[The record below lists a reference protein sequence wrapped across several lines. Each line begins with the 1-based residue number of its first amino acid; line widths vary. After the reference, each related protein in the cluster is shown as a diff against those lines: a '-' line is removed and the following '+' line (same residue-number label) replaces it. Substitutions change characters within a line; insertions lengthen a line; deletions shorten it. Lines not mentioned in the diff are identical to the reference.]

1 MEINLTI
8 DGKQVPFKSN
18 GAVAKR
24 YMMQF
29 QRDLLKD
36 IISMGVTDVDFN
48 KSTDAQKIAWIRDNI
63 NFDMFFDIAWV
74 FAKTAD
80 KSIPEPIT
88 WLETFDEFPILEL
101 IEPLQELLVKTISSK
116 KK

>member
-1 MEINLTI
+1 MEITIPI
-8 DGKQVPFKSN
+8 DGKNIPFKSN

-36 IISMGVTDVDFN
+36 ILGMGVVDIDF
-48 KSTDAQKIAWIRDNI
+48 KEATESEQIKWIRDNI
-63 NFDMFFDIAWV
+63 NFDMFYDIAWV
-74 FAKTAD
+74 YAKTANPTI
-80 KSIPEPIT
+80 SEPIS
-88 WLETFDEFPILEL
+88 WLETFDEFPIME
-101 IEPLQELLVKTISSK
+101 IVEPLQELLFKTMGTK

>member
-1 MEINLTI
+1 MEITLTI
-8 DGKQVPFKSN
+8 DGKQIPFKSN

-36 IISMGVTDVDFN
+36 ILGMGATDKSFEEMAEGEKVSWMRENIDFN
-48 KSTDAQKIAWIRDNI
+48 
-63 NFDMFFDIAWV
+63 MFYDIAWT

-80 KSIPEPIT
+80 STIPDPLS
-88 WLETFDEFPILEL
+88 WLESFEEFPILDI
-101 IEPLQELLVKTISSK
+101 IEPLQSLLEKTIASK

>member
-1 MEINLTI
+1 MEIILTI
-8 DGKQVPFKSN
+8 DGKKVKFKSN
-18 GAVAKR
+18 GAVPKR

-36 IISMGVTDVDFN
+36 IISMGVVNVDFN
-48 KSTDAQKIAWIRDNI
+48 KSSDSEKIAWMRDNI
-63 NFDMFFDIAWV
+63 NFDMFYDIAWV

-80 KSIPEPIT
+80 PDILEPMS
-88 WLETFDEFPILEL
+88 WLETFDEFPILE
-101 IEPLQELLVKTISSK
+101 IVEPLQELLVKTISSK